1 MSDKEDT
8 RGPVHFINEKKIPN
22 LLFFGQFGSFP
33 DNFENAE
40 DFAKRLARELP
51 EQFHSK
57 FSDHESAV
65 RILRSE
71 IKDLA
76 EGCNQIM
83 NHIAPRQPRPA
94 GGYLITSVSETTG
107 VKVSSQDRGEDWMRR
122 VEKMFPG
129 YLGFVAPTEK
139 ERREVLN
146 RSMTIFHGEV
156 AKSKILLIANL
167 LFMVLSAILFILA
180 TSYGMADISYEKAK
194 FLFKIYIGA
203 CVVST
208 LMIVPMRTFLM
219 KFEANPS
226 II

>member
-1 MSDKEDT
+1 MSDSNNAQNV
-8 RGPVHFINEKKIPN
+8 RHLINEENIPN
-22 LLFFGQFGSFP
+22 LLFFRDFGSFP
-33 DNFENAE
+33 ENFENAE
-40 DFAKRLARELP
+40 DFSRRLARDLP
-51 EQFHSK
+51 EQFRTR
-57 FSDHESAV
+57 FRDHDEAV
-65 RILRSE
+65 RVLGPE
-71 IKDLA
+71 IRDLA
-76 EGCNQIM
+76 EGCNQIIS
-83 NHIAPRQPRPA
+83 HIAPRKPRSPA
-94 GGYLITSVSETTG
+94 GYLITSVSETTG

-194 FLFKIYIGA
+194 FLFKIW
-203 CVVST
+203 
-208 LMIVPMRTFLM
+208 
-219 KFEANPS
+219 
-226 II
+226 